1 MRQSIALL
9 LVLLPHICFSQT
21 GWINGNVKDQKTG
34 LAIFSATVSYNNG
47 EGGTTTDFDGKFS
60 LNLKT
65 GKYELEISAIGYST
79 ITRTVDLNA
88 DEVVVYDLLLH
99 DKLEELGIVIIS
111 ETKYEKKLGE
121 ETVSIEVLKP
131 DLIEHTNSVKIEEAL
146 NKIPG
151 VNMIGEQA
159 NIRGGSGFSDG
170 AASRVMILVDGL
182 PIIQPDNGS
191 ANWDALPTQNIQ
203 QIEIIKGAASALYG
217 SSAMNGIMNFITA
230 WPREKP
236 YTKFQFY
243 NGVYLNPDRKEL
255 IWWKTDRP
263 LYFGGNF
270 LHRQRFGNFD
280 FVAAASFVTDKSYL
294 RNNSQHR
301 MKLNINSRYR
311 PENFDRLTLGL
322 NLNTYYS
329 EGERFFLWKGYH
341 DSTYIITVSGVNV
354 NVTARIPDADSLLV
368 TDEIA
373 PYRDIP
379 FNLDPFITFF
389 DAKGNRHS
397 FKGRASYTNYR
408 ALNDTSYTQFYFGE
422 YSFQR
427 YFDSLHLHL
436 VLGASGYTASI
447 KGTTFSDDD
456 TIIVKTSIPGI
467 QDTILPVSKH
477 TSANAAFY
485 FQVEKKFF
493 NRLTLNFG
501 SRLEYYRIDETETE
515 NVIFDSTVIPFKPVI
530 RMGLNFQITQG
541 TFFRASYGQGYRF
554 PTIAEK
560 FVDTDRNGI
569 HVYPNP
575 HLQPETGWSAE
586 VGLKQ
591 IVQLTDWIA
600 YLDVAGFITRYENMM
615 EFSFAQ
621 WGTSVSAVKNIGFKS
636 LNIDNTQISGIEFS
650 AYADGELFGL
660 PTGFLIGYTYIDPV
674 NSNYNPDTA
683 VSITNYETL
692 KYRYRTSAKADV
704 ETSWRKLT
712 VGLNVLYNS
721 FMEQIDP
728 YVETFVSGIREFREI
743 HSNGDFVLDAR
754 IGFHFNETAELFL
767 IGKNMLNREYTL
779 RPGYIEPPRTIAVQF
794 TQEF

>member
-1 MRQSIALL
+1 MRHSILLL
-9 LVLLPHICFSQT
+9 LVILPFISFSQT
-21 GWINGNVKDQKTG
+21 GYINGNVKDEKTG
-34 LAIFSATVSYNNG
+34 SSIFSATVSYNRG

-60 LNLKT
+60 LNLKP

-79 ITRTVDLNA
+79 ITLTVELKA
-88 DEVVVYDLLLH
+88 DEVVVYDLLLQ
-99 DKLEELGIVIIS
+99 DKMEELGIVIIS
-111 ETKYEKKLGE
+111 ETKYEKRLGE

-131 DLIEHTNSVKIEEAL
+131 DLIEHTNSVKIEDAL

-230 WPREKP
+230 WPKEKP

-243 NGVYLNPDRKEL
+243 NGVYLNPERKEL

-280 FVAAASFVTDKSYL
+280 FVAAASLVTDKSYL
-294 RNNSQHR
+294 KNNSQQR
-301 MKLNINSRYR
+301 MKLNINTRYR
-311 PENFDRLTLGL
+311 PKNFDRLSIGL
-322 NLNTYYS
+322 NINTYYS

-341 DSTYIITVSGVNV
+341 DSTYTVAGV
-354 NVTARIPDADSLLV
+354 NVTAHIPDDDSLLV
-368 TDEIA
+368 TNEVSA
-373 PYRDIP
+373 YRDIP
-379 FNLDPFITFF
+379 FNLDPSVTFF
-389 DAKGNRHS
+389 DMRGNRHS
-397 FKGRASYTNYR
+397 FKSRASYMNYR
-408 ALNDTSYTQFYFGE
+408 ALNDTSNTQFYFGE

-427 YFDSLHLHL
+427 FFDSLDLNL
-436 VLGASGYTASI
+436 VLGASGYSANIIS
-447 KGTTFSDDD
+447 TTFSNDD
-456 TIIVKTSIPGI
+456 TVIVKTQVAGVN
-467 QDTILPVSKH
+467 DTILPLPKH

-485 FQVEKKFF
+485 FQIEKKFF
-493 NRLTLNFG
+493 DRLTLNFG

-515 NVIFDSTVIPFKPVI
+515 NIIFDSTEIPFKPVL
-530 RMGLNFQITQG
+530 RFGLNFQIAQG

-586 VGLKQ
+586 IGLKQ
-591 IVQLTDWIA
+591 IVQLSDWIT
-600 YLDVAGFITRYENMM
+600 YLDVSGFITRYENMM
-615 EFSFAQ
+615 EFTFGQ
-621 WGTSVSAVKNIGFKS
+621 WGTSGNPFKDIGFKS

-650 AYADGELFGL
+650 AFAQGALFGL
-660 PTGFLIGYTYIDPV
+660 PTSFLMGYTNIDPV
-674 NSNYNPDTA
+674 NLNYDPSDSLS
-683 VSITNYETL
+683 VDNYETL
-692 KYRYRTSAKADV
+692 KYRYRNSAKADV
-704 ETSWRKLT
+704 ETTWKKIT
-712 VGLNVLYNS
+712 VGINAIYNS

-728 YVETFVSGIREFREI
+728 YVETFVSGIEDFRAN
-743 HSNGDFVLDAR
+743 HNSGDLVLDLR
-754 IGFHFNETAELFL
+754 FGFHLNENTEIFL
-767 IGKNMLNREYTL
+767 IGKNVMNREYTL
-779 RPGYIEPPRTIAVQF
+779 RPGYLEPPRTIAIQF
-794 TQEF
+794 SQEF